1 MRLDGA
7 VRGRVRNASQHKAVT
22 GLVVV
27 QEGLVGLVDGTRD
40 NLTRARR
47 ARARSAG
54 VRQVNASFFSRVEN
68 VGVVRAFNL
77 LGAFRGFQSDREVH
91 DGHASLHFLLVFLR
105 IIEGEG
111 SFNFLRP
118 THLGLNPNRRRRR
131 LSLVVLTS
139 GDKQGRN
146 TTTIRGG
153 SKFVSS
159 RARAKR
165 NARNYSLEM
174 SITRLLFA
182 ICGVS
187 RGASALWSHTARA
200 KNAHHRR
207 RSEREKAESNRG
219 KERNPSSKKKG
230 KIQERKSAR
239 AKLRKESSKR

>member
-1 MRLDGA
+1 VRLDGA

-111 SFNFLRP
+111 QFTFLRS

-131 LSLVVLTS
+131 LSLGVLTS

-146 TTTIRGG
+146 TTTPWRFEIR
-153 SKFVSS
+153 FLS
-159 RARAKR
+159 RTRETKRAKLFTR
-165 NARNYSLEM
+165 NEYHAFTLRDLRCFARRERSVV
-174 SITRLLFA
+174 THR
-182 ICGVS
+182 
-187 RGASALWSHTARA
+187 ARA
-200 KNAHHRR
+200 KNAHHRATR
-207 RSEREKAESNRG
+207 AGEGGKQSEKREIHH
-219 KERNPSSKKKG
+219 PKKK
-230 KIQERKSAR
+230 EKSFAEIRAR
-239 AKLRKESSKR
+239 

>member
-7 VRGRVRNASQHKAVT
+7 VRGRVRNASQHKAVP

-118 THLGLNPNRRRRR
+118 THLGLNPSRRRRR

-146 TTTIRGG
+146 TTTPWRFEIR
-153 SKFVSS
+153 FLS
-159 RARAKR
+159 R
-165 NARNYSLEM
+165 
-174 SITRLLFA
+174 TRET
-182 ICGVS
+182 I
-187 RGASALWSHTARA
+187 
-200 KNAHHRR
+200 
-207 RSEREKAESNRG
+207 
-219 KERNPSSKKKG
+219 
-230 KIQERKSAR
+230 R
-239 AKLRKESSKR
+239 AKLFTRNEYHAFTLRDLRCFARRERSVVTHRAREKCTPPPAKRAGEGGKQSRKREKSIVQKKRKNPRAEIRAR

>member
-91 DGHASLHFLLVFLR
+91 DGHASLHFHGARLHRDGFADEGGLLDVS
-105 IIEGEG
+105 G
-111 SFNFLRP
+111 SE
-118 THLGLNPNRRRRR
+118 H
-131 LSLVVLTS
+131 
-139 GDKQGRN
+139 
-146 TTTIRGG
+146 
-153 SKFVSS
+153 
-159 RARAKR
+159 
-165 NARNYSLEM
+165 
-174 SITRLLFA
+174 
-182 ICGVS
+182 GV
-187 RGASALWSHTARA
+187 
-200 KNAHHRR
+200 
-207 RSEREKAESNRG
+207 
-219 KERNPSSKKKG
+219 
-230 KIQERKSAR
+230 
-239 AKLRKESSKR
+239 